1 MLVLLIAQLCPP
13 APCPSQWRPLVR
25 SARPWRLEPWPTSS
39 WRPCAGPM
47 QRPAA
52 SVADAMRSTP
62 LRTCGSWW
70 RRGSP
75 PLGDCCPSPTF
86 GVTSEKPCFFFLCV
100 FMLCF
105 CVFLWLCFCAFLCVL
120 WVFVFF
126 GVYFFCIFGCASGV
140 VGVLVLV
147 CFVFPNI
154 SMIFFSLSSS

>member
-86 GVTSEKPCFFFLCV
+86 GVTSEKPCFFFLCFYVV
-100 FMLCF
+100 FLCF
-105 CVFLWLCFCAFLCVL
+105 FVVVFLCVFVRFVGFR
-120 WVFVFF
+120 VFWRV
-126 GVYFFCIFGCASGV
+126 FFCIFGCASGV

-147 CFVFPNI
+147 CFVFLNI